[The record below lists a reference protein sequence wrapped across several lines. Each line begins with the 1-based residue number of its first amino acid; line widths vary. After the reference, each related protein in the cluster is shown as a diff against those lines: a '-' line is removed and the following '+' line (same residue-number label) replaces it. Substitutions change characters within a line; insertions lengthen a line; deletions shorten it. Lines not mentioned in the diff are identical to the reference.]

1 MTDDPE
7 EMAPIGTD
15 LSRMQTLE
23 HDLMRYLDITSAIL
37 LSIAT
42 VATAWCV
49 YQATGW
55 GGEQSR
61 AYAEASSSRIESTR
75 SYNRAMQLLGID
87 ADLFMGWVDAYNDG
101 DQQLLTFYES
111 NLMRDEFLPF
121 LNDWKASRPLTNPDA
136 HPNPLVSEEYQ
147 RQLFAD
153 SIQLRGEAEAQFE
166 EATEANRTADE
177 YVLSTVIFASVLFFA
192 GIAPKFAS
200 SRIQMALIGMAIL
213 AFAAGFI
220 QIGGLPTQ

>member
-1 MTDDPE
+1 MH
-7 EMAPIGTD
+7 A
-15 LSRMQTLE
+15 LE
-23 HDLMRYLDITSAIL
+23 GNLTRYLDITSAIL

-49 YQATGW
+49 YQANGW

-101 DQQLLTFYES
+101 DQQLLAFYET
-111 NLMRDEFLPF
+111 NLMRESFLPY
-121 LNDWKASRPLTNPDA
+121 LNDWKASQPLTNPDA
-136 HPNPLVSEEYQ
+136 QPNPLVSEEYQ
-147 RQLFAD
+147 QQLFAE
-153 SIQLRGEAEAQFE
+153 SVLLRGEAEATFE

-177 YVLSTVIFASVLFFA
+177 YILSTVIFASVLFFA
-192 GIAPKFAS
+192 GICPKFYS
-200 SRIQMALIGMAIL
+200 SRIQMALVGMAIL
-213 AFAAGFI
+213 TFVVGII
-220 QIGGLPTQ
+220 QIGGLPSQ